1 MEIKRVIVI
10 TNRSKDPDHKFT
22 KDVSDILTRFGCEA
36 VQTENAK
43 DINAINR
50 ADLIIWL
57 GGDGTIMNSA
67 HTAALMEIP
76 IMGVN
81 LGRIGYIAELEPD
94 EISMI
99 ERLFAGDFTIENRMM
114 LSAGK
119 AAYAQS
125 LDSGDGTAHVCA
137 LNDVVVTN
145 AAVSRIADFELRCG
159 GNTVNRYRA
168 DGIIIAT
175 PTGSTAYSMSA
186 GGPVIDPN
194 LDCICATP
202 ICSHSLSTKPLIFS
216 GNTELEIINNSRDKS
231 DMCVT
236 LDGGESFA
244 IGHEES
250 VFITKSKI
258 TTKLIRLKK
267 DGFFNILSKKM
278 SE

>member
-50 ADLIIWL
+50 ADLIICL

-159 GNTVNRYRA
+159 GNIVNRYRA